1 MRNSRLTLRA
11 EADAARAWQAFAPV
25 SFLHGCEALCPGPP
39 ESDQRRLSATH
50 VARPLVGAGCG
61 ASTDAPGVDEP
72 GVKAAA
78 PPAVEPDSEKVAQC
92 TEAFN
97 ELTYLKLSRDD
108 DDDEDGVDESFK
120 LMCMMSAL
128 AALKTNTTVK
138 SLSCRRGKFDDTG
151 VAAVAAMLLV
161 NKTITDVDLSNNV
174 FGPAGVAALAD
185 MLKTNQ
191 NKTLT
196 SLTVHENGN
205 VGDAGVAVLA
215 AALKVNRTVTY
226 IGVGA
231 CGVGDEGASALAKVI
246 PVNTSLE
253 DINAV
258 ANCITDVGAT
268 ELVEACAAYT
278 RTGKKK
284 LQHLRLNMNNTS
296 GMNDHKLKAMKAN
309 HVGIHVHVGGVMDFG
324 MGTDE

>member
-1 MRNSRLTLRA
+1 MRNSRLMLRA

-120 LMCMMSAL
+120 VMCMMSAL

-138 SLSCRRGKFDDTG
+138 SLWEPTSDGVSCVELLRGPVALVCVVARGPRVSRSAAQCKRCCSRRFKSSS
-151 VAAVAAMLLV
+151 
-161 NKTITDVDLSNNV
+161 LSV
-174 FGPAGVAALAD
+174 S
-185 MLKTNQ
+185 
-191 NKTLT
+191 
-196 SLTVHENGN
+196 SL
-205 VGDAGVAVLA
+205 
-215 AALKVNRTVTY
+215 
-226 IGVGA
+226 
-231 CGVGDEGASALAKVI
+231 
-246 PVNTSLE
+246 
-253 DINAV
+253 
-258 ANCITDVGAT
+258 
-268 ELVEACAAYT
+268 
-278 RTGKKK
+278 
-284 LQHLRLNMNNTS
+284 
-296 GMNDHKLKAMKAN
+296 
-309 HVGIHVHVGGVMDFG
+309 
-324 MGTDE
+324 